1 MRDLFFNFNPDI
13 LICME
18 TIANSNRALKIIEKL
33 SVPNFLEIPPVGFSG
48 GIWLLW
54 KNKADF
60 KFLSYEL
67 MINSF
72 IAILGILERTLHA

>member
-33 SVPNFLEIPPVGFSG
+33 SIPNFLEIPPCRF
-48 GIWLLW
+48 LW
-54 KNKADF
+54 GD
-60 KFLSYEL
+60 LVVME
-67 MINSF
+67 
-72 IAILGILERTLHA
+72 E